1 MSKNTPNQQGLT
13 RIVFASKTPKR
24 VYGESIVN
32 VRVNGE
38 TQKQNNRVL
47 LGYKTQITLE
57 NGLTID
63 HDLGSNRLSEAKKA
77 LERLLTGVYEGRVA
91 INNKGW
97 FYTFKTRQELN
108 LEIAKEKEVTL

>member
-38 TQKQNNRVL
+38 TQQENNKVL
-47 LGYKTQITLE
+47 LGYEVDLTLE
-57 NGLTID
+57 NGLIIK
-63 HDLGSNRLSEAKKA
+63 HDLGSNRLSKAKKA

-97 FYTFKTRQELN
+97 FYTFKTRQDLN
-108 LEIAKEKEVTL
+108 LEIAKEKGVNL